1 MGLVE
6 APCLEEQSM
15 KLANLEKAYELAPEF
30 KGKMKVGNAGE
41 KSHCFSGGK
50 ATLGSIESIV
60 DWHEILNGID

>member
-1 MGLVE
+1 ME

-30 KGKMKVGNAGE
+30 KGKMKVGSGPC
-41 KSHCFSGGK
+41 HCSGGK
-50 ATLGSIESIV
+50 ATLGSIV